1 LAGGVPVWPFH
12 GAVQSPYRGIGSVS
26 LSDPVPTPTFKK
38 RTGVPRRCLAPAGP
52 IRPLR
57 AVPDL
62 MSNPLAATFFELAGL
77 MATHGDTAHG
87 IPAVLETLARV
98 LGAERTALEF
108 PNTEVAPVVWR
119 SPLATGAP
127 GYAPHLVAVE
137 AGGLGVATLVVHRE
151 GAPSPAEAELLNG
164 TAHLLAVAVNR
175 DAYLHDLERELT
187 ERVRELAD
195 QRAFIECIVDSLP
208 LGLYVIDRH
217 YRIHAWNHKRETGL
231 QGVARADAVG
241 RSIFEVLH
249 RQPAALLKREFDEVF
264 ASGRLQQFQMESNAF
279 GETRT
284 FRLSKIP
291 MRMGGGAVTH
301 VITVGEEITDWK
313 AALDRTAQ
321 AEKLAALGQLA
332 AGVMHEINNPLATI
346 AACAE
351 SITMQMEMGTP
362 TPPTELLRIIDLEVQ
377 RCKKIVNGLLD
388 FSRPKAAGREY
399 FDLNTVVQ
407 QGLFLLQHHPR
418 FKRVKVVTELEE
430 KSSLLVEGDT
440 DQLVQ
445 VLIALAMNAL
455 DATPEQGRVVIRT
468 RMDQVDGAARAVL
481 EVEDEGP
488 GIPRT
493 LQAKVFEPFFTTK
506 PPGQGTGLGLA
517 ICYGIVADHGGALEL
532 VSSEGQGANFRVS
545 LPMGVRAAVSPA
557 ALLESPAA
565 ERA

>member
-1 LAGGVPVWPFH
+1 MPNASVAPLADYVGALARAGEPARGLPELLAMLGRDLRADRVAMEFVETEVSPLVWPVGS
-12 GAVQSPYRGIGSVS
+12 GA
-26 LSDPVPTPTFKK
+26 
-38 RTGVPRRCLAPAGP
+38 APAYP
-52 IRPLR
+52 PRI
-57 AVPDL
+57 VP
-62 MSNPLAATFFELAGL
+62 
-77 MATHGDTAHG
+77 
-87 IPAVLETLARV
+87 
-98 LGAERTALEF
+98 
-108 PNTEVAPVVWR
+108 
-119 SPLATGAP
+119 
-127 GYAPHLVAVE
+127 VE
-137 AGGLGVATLVVHRE
+137 AGALVLGSLVVHRE
-151 GAPSPAEAELLNG
+151 ARLDEAHDTLLEQ
-164 TAHLLAVAVNR
+164 VAQLVGVAINR

-187 ERVRELAD
+187 ARVRELAE

-208 LGLYVIDRH
+208 VGLYVIDRH

-249 RQPAALLKREFDEVF
+249 RQPAALLKKEFDEVF

-284 FRLSKIP
+284 FRISKIP
-291 MRMGGGAVTH
+291 MRMGGGPVSH
-301 VITVGEEITDWK
+301 VITIGEDITDWR
-313 AALDRTAQ
+313 AALDRSAQ

-351 SITMQMEMGTP
+351 SIGLQAEMGATAQ
-362 TPPTELLRIIDLEVQ
+362 PTELLRIIDLEVQ

-388 FSRPKAAGREY
+388 FSRPKSLGRET
-399 FDLNTVVQ
+399 FDLNAVVQ

-418 FKRVKVVTELEE
+418 FKRVKVVMELE
-430 KSSLLVEGDT
+430 SAGPLLVEGDQ

-455 DATPEQGRVVIRT
+455 DASPEQGRVIIRT
-468 RMDQVDGAARAVL
+468 RLELPGSAVL

-517 ICYGIVADHGGALEL
+517 ICYGIVAEHNGVLEL
-532 VSSEGQGANFRVS
+532 VSGEGQGANFRVT
-545 LPMGVRAAVSPA
+545 LPAGARGSSAAREAVGTLAAVSA
-557 ALLESPAA
+557 ADLGAGASPLPT